1 MSQHITWVK
10 DMETY
15 VFKIFVQSNELI
27 TETFSNQ
34 KAHWKNIS
42 DAYFLC
48 WETFFF
54 FYKNICGLSYQGV
67 QVWWNNPV
75 SMYCYQFLS
84 YVIYIYTYMN
94 YSPVKKPNFRKRLAI
109 MKKKIPYQQF
119 YITISQFNCQA
130 SCTRVH
136 GVIPVECY
144 SLEKMNFKQNCNK

>member
-1 MSQHITWVK
+1 VQLLVCQYQSIISRPFYEHLWNVLLLNVPTNKNLIVVYLNTLLIQCEI
-10 DMETY
+10 DY
-15 VFKIFVQSNELI
+15 GNIFKSKGTLKKYKWCIFFMLGNV
-27 TETFSNQ
+27 
-34 KAHWKNIS
+34 
-42 DAYFLC
+42 
-48 WETFFF
+48 FF

-119 YITISQFNCQA
+119 
-130 SCTRVH
+130 
-136 GVIPVECY
+136 
-144 SLEKMNFKQNCNK
+144 